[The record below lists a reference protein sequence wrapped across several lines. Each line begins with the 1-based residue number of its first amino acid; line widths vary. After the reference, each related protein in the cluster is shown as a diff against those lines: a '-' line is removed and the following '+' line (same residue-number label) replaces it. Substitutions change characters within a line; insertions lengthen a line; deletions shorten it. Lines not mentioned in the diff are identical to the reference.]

1 MPVVKIAVIS
11 DTHVPDRTAEISDEL
26 LKSIRHEQVDLIL
39 HAGDICVNR
48 LLVELES
55 IAPVKAVRGNRDF
68 LLRKSIPLVQ
78 QFTLNGVKFA
88 IMHGHINFLTYWLD
102 KILYGFQ
109 GYRRERYIQ
118 RLPKASP
125 GARVYVFGHTH
136 HAENFWQ
143 GGVLFF
149 NPGSVTIGDAESR
162 QRTWGLLEVNEDG
175 QVVGR
180 IINCA

>member
-1 MPVVKIAVIS
+1 MPEFKIAVIS
-11 DTHVPDRTAEISDEL
+11 DTHVPDRTAEISAEL
-26 LKSIRHEQVDLIL
+26 LQSIKDEQVDLIL
-39 HAGDICVNR
+39 HAGDICVYR
-48 LLVELES
+48 VIVELES

-78 QFTLNGVKFA
+78 RFTLNGVKFA
-88 IMHGHINFLTYWLD
+88 VMHGHINFLTYWLD

-109 GYRRERYIQ
+109 GYRRERYSQ

-136 HAENFWQ
+136 HAENIWQ
-143 GGVLFF
+143 DGVLFF

-162 QRTWGLLEVNEDG
+162 QRTWGLLEVTEDG
-175 QVVGR
+175 QVASR
-180 IINCA
+180 IFNCA

>member
-1 MPVVKIAVIS
+1 
-11 DTHVPDRTAEISDEL
+11 
-26 LKSIRHEQVDLIL
+26 
-39 HAGDICVNR
+39 
-48 LLVELES
+48 
-55 IAPVKAVRGNRDF
+55 
-68 LLRKSIPLVQ
+68 
-78 QFTLNGVKFA
+78 
-88 IMHGHINFLTYWLD
+88 MHGHINFLTYWLD